1 MIREFFDKNDETLN
15 LYTKAITRAHG
26 RNHPEVFEVR
36 SMYQAIQ
43 DKVRGGNYDLASEFA
58 KLRAVTSNY
67 AIPDDVCGTFKATYE
82 LLAEFDSLAR
92 A

>member
-36 SMYQAIQ
+36 SLLPGDSGQGQEWQLRLGKRVRQAA
-43 DKVRGGNYDLASEFA
+43 RGHEQ
-58 KLRAVTSNY
+58 LR
-67 AIPDDVCGTFKATYE
+67 
-82 LLAEFDSLAR
+82 DSG
-92 A
+92 

>member
-1 MIREFFDKNDETLN
+1 MIKEFFDKNDETLD
-15 LYTKAITRAHG
+15 LYTKAITKAHG

-36 SMYQAIQ
+36 SLYQGIQ

-58 KLRAVTSNY
+58 QLRTVTSNY
-67 AIPDDVCGTFKATYE
+67 AIPGDVCGAFKATYE

>member
-1 MIREFFDKNDETLN
+1 MIKEFFDKNDETLD
-15 LYTKAITRAHG
+15 LYTKAITKAHG

-36 SMYQAIQ
+36 SLYQGIH

-58 KLRAVTSNY
+58 QLRTVTSNY
-67 AIPDDVCGTFKATYE
+67 AIPGDVCGAFKATYE